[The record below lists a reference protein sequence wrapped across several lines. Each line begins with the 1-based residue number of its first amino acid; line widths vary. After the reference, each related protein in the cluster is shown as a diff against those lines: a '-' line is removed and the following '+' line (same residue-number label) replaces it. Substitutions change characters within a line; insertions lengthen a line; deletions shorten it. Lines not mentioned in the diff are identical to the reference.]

1 MRSFHGES
9 SLWWSQPTAG
19 REEELMHRFGRTVLV
34 VIVLALATATA
45 GCGGGDEGAGGGE
58 TTTAA
63 AAPTK
68 VRLAFSTWNGYIAL
82 VVGVKEGFYKKHG
95 ADVSYTVIEDPVQ
108 RFNAFKAGR
117 LEAIASTTD
126 TFSRTNAK
134 GIKSVMVL
142 GVDASVGGDG
152 IVSDKKI
159 AKVEQLKGQKVGVSS
174 GSVSQWFLAYVLDQ
188 HGLSLDDVKQV
199 DMTAGDAGAAFAA
212 GRIPVAATWQ
222 PWLSR
227 AEKNPNGHVL
237 VDTKTYPD
245 IITDQVAFQPDF
257 IEEHPDVVRG
267 FIEGYAETMDFIKTN
282 EAKAFADV
290 EDFLKQKPDE
300 IKAIMTEVPLWTIAD
315 NKKFYGT
322 ADSPGPIYDV
332 FDKASQFWKDIGE
345 ISTPAD
351 AKEAIDPSFVNEVG
365 G

>member
-1 MRSFHGES
+1 
-9 SLWWSQPTAG
+9 
-19 REEELMHRFGRTVLV
+19 MHRFGRTFLV
-34 VIVLALATATA
+34 VLALALATAAT
-45 GCGGGDEGAGGGE
+45 GCGGGDNDNEAGG

-63 AAPTK
+63 MAPQK

-82 VVGVKEGFYKKHG
+82 VVGVKEGFFKKHG

-117 LEAIASTTD
+117 LDAIASTTD

-134 GIKSVMVL
+134 GIKSKMIL

-152 IVSDKKI
+152 IVSEKQI

-188 HGLSLDDVKQV
+188 HGMSLDDVKQV

-212 GRIPVAATWQ
+212 GRIPVAVTWQ

-245 IITDQVAFQPDF
+245 IVTDQVAFQPDF
-257 IEEHPDVVRG
+257 ITEHPETVKG
-267 FIEGYAETMDFIKTN
+267 FVEGYADAIAFIKAH
-282 EAKAFADV
+282 EKKAFADV
-290 EDFLKQKPDE
+290 ADFLKQKPAD
-300 IKAIMTEVPLWTIAD
+300 IKAIMTEVPLWTIEE

-322 ADSPGPIYDV
+322 ESSPGPVYDI

-345 ISTPAD
+345 IQTPAV
-351 AKEAIDPSFVNEVG
+351 AKDVIDPTFVNEVG

>member
-1 MRSFHGES
+1 
-9 SLWWSQPTAG
+9 
-19 REEELMHRFGRTVLV
+19 MHRFGRTFLV
-34 VIVLALATATA
+34 VLVLALATAAA
-45 GCGGGDEGAGGGE
+45 GCGGDDNEAGGGE

-63 AAPTK
+63 MGPTK
-68 VRLAFSTWNGYIAL
+68 VRLAFSTWNGYLAL
-82 VVGVKEGFYKKHG
+82 VVGVKEGFFKNHG
-95 ADVSYTVIEDPVQ
+95 ADVSYSVIEDPVQ

-117 LEAIASTTD
+117 LDAIASTTD

-134 GIKSVMVL
+134 GIHSVMVL

-152 IVSDKKI
+152 IVSEKKI

-212 GRIPVAATWQ
+212 GRVPVAVTWQ

-245 IITDQVAFQPDF
+245 IVTDQVAFQPDF
-257 IEEHPDVVRG
+257 IKDHPETVKA
-267 FIEGYAETMDFIKTN
+267 FIQGYADAIDFIKTN
-282 EAKAFADV
+282 ETKAFADV
-290 EDFLKQKPDE
+290 KDFLKQKPDE
-300 IKAIMTEVPLWTIAD
+300 IKAIMTEVPLWTIAE

-322 ADSPGPIYDV
+322 ESSPGPVYDI
-332 FDKASQFWKDIGE
+332 FDKASEFWKNIGE
-345 ISTPAD
+345 IDTPAD

>member
-1 MRSFHGES
+1 
-9 SLWWSQPTAG
+9 
-19 REEELMHRFGRTVLV
+19 MHRFARTALV
-34 VIVLALATATA
+34 VIVLALLAAAA
-45 GCGGGDEGAGGGE
+45 GCGGNDESSGGGG
-58 TTTAA
+58 TTTGT

-68 VRLAFSTWNGYIAL
+68 VRLAFSTWNGYLAL
-82 VVGVKEGFYKKHG
+82 VVGVKEGFFKKHG
-95 ADVSYTVIEDPVQ
+95 ADVSYSVIEDPVQ

-117 LEAIASTTD
+117 LDAIASTTD

-152 IVSDKKI
+152 IVSEKKI
-159 AKVEQLKGQKVGVSS
+159 AKVEQLKGQRVGVSS
-174 GSVSQWFLAYVLDQ
+174 GSVSQWFLAYVLDK
-188 HGLSLDDVKQV
+188 HGLSLGDVKQV

-257 IEEHPDVVRG
+257 IKDHPDVVRG
-267 FIEGYAETMDFIKTN
+267 FIQGYDETIKFIKSD

-290 EDFLKQKPDE
+290 ADFLKQKPDE
-300 IKAIMTEVPLWTIAD
+300 IKAIMVEVPLWSIAE

-322 ADSPGPIYDV
+322 ASSPGPVYDI
-332 FDKASQFWKDIGE
+332 FDQASKFWKAIGE
-345 ISTPAD
+345 IKTAAD
-351 AKEAIDPSFVNEVG
+351 AKEAIDPSFVNGVG

>member
-1 MRSFHGES
+1 
-9 SLWWSQPTAG
+9 
-19 REEELMHRFGRTVLV
+19 MHRFARMVLV
-34 VIVLALATATA
+34 LIVLVSLVAAA
-45 GCGGGDEGAGGGE
+45 GCGGNEEGGGGGG
-58 TTTAA
+58 TTTTA

-68 VRLAFSTWNGYIAL
+68 VRLAFSTWNGYMAL
-82 VVGVKEGFYKKHG
+82 VIGVKEGFFKKHG
-95 ADVSYTVIEDPVQ
+95 ADVSYSVIEDPVQ

-117 LEAIASTTD
+117 LDAIASTTD

-134 GIKSVMVL
+134 GIRSVMVL

-152 IVSDKKI
+152 IVAEKKI
-159 AKVEQLKGQKVGVSS
+159 SKVEQLKGQKVGVSS

-257 IEEHPDVVRG
+257 IKEHPDVVRG
-267 FIEGYAETMDFIKTN
+267 FIEGYDETIKFINTN

-290 EDFLKQKPDE
+290 ADFLKQKPDE
-300 IKAIMTEVPLWTIAD
+300 IKAIMKEVPLWTIAE

-322 ADSPGPIYDV
+322 ESSPGPVYDI
-332 FDKASQFWKDIGE
+332 FDQASKFWTDIGE
-345 ISTPAD
+345 ISSPAD

>member
-1 MRSFHGES
+1 
-9 SLWWSQPTAG
+9 
-19 REEELMHRFGRTVLV
+19 MHRFARTALV
-34 VIVLALATATA
+34 VIVLALLAAAA
-45 GCGGGDEGAGGGE
+45 GCGGDDESTGGGE
-58 TTTAA
+58 TKAGA

-68 VRLAFSTWNGYIAL
+68 VRLAFSTWNGYLAL
-82 VVGVKEGFYKKHG
+82 VVGVKEGFFKKHG
-95 ADVSYTVIEDPVQ
+95 ADVSYSVVEDPVQ

-117 LEAIASTTD
+117 LDAIASTTD

-152 IVSDKKI
+152 IVADKKI
-159 AKVEQLKGQKVGVSS
+159 AKVEQLKNQRVGVSS

-188 HGLSLDDVKQV
+188 HGLSLGDVKQV

-227 AEKNPNGHVL
+227 AQKNPNGHVL

-315 NKKFYGT
+315 NRKFYGT
-322 ADSPGPIYDV
+322 EASPGPLYGI
-332 FDKASQFWKDIGE
+332 FDKASDFWKSIGE
-345 ISTPAD
+345 IDTPAD

>member
-1 MRSFHGES
+1 
-9 SLWWSQPTAG
+9 
-19 REEELMHRFGRTVLV
+19 MHRFARTALV
-34 VIVLALATATA
+34 IAVLALFAAAA
-45 GCGGGDEGAGGGE
+45 GCGGGDEGGGGGE
-58 TTTAA
+58 TSA

-68 VRLAFSTWNGYIAL
+68 VRLAFSTWNGYLAL
-82 VVGVKEGFYKKHG
+82 VVGVKEGFFKKHG

-117 LEAIASTTD
+117 LDAIASTTD
-126 TFSRTNAK
+126 TFSRTNAN

-152 IVSDKKI
+152 IVAEKKI
-159 AKVEQLKGQKVGVSS
+159 AKVEQLKGQRVGVSS

-188 HGLSLDDVKQV
+188 HGLSLGDVKQV

-227 AEKNPNGHVL
+227 AQKNPNGHVL

-267 FIEGYAETMDFIKTN
+267 FIEGYDETIKFVQTN

-290 EDFLKQKPDE
+290 EDFLKQKPDD
-300 IKAIMTEVPLWTIAD
+300 IKAIMKEVPLWTIAD

-322 ADSPGPIYDV
+322 EDAPGPVYDI
-332 FDKASQFWKDIGE
+332 FDKASKFWKAIGE
-345 ISTPAD
+345 IDTPAD
-351 AKEAIDPSFVNEVG
+351 AKEAIDPSFLNQAG

>member
-1 MRSFHGES
+1 
-9 SLWWSQPTAG
+9 
-19 REEELMHRFGRTVLV
+19 VL
-34 VIVLALATATA
+34 LAAAA
-45 GCGGGDEGAGGGE
+45 GCGGSDDEGGGGGD
-58 TTTAA
+58 TTA

-68 VRLAFSTWNGYIAL
+68 VRLAFSTWNGYLAL
-82 VVGVKEGFYKKHG
+82 VVGVKEGFFKKHG
-95 ADVSYTVIEDPVQ
+95 ADVSYSVIEDPVQ

-117 LEAIASTTD
+117 LDAIASTTD

-134 GIKSVMVL
+134 GIDSVMVL

-152 IVSDKKI
+152 IIAEKKI
-159 AKVEQLKGQKVGVSS
+159 AKVEQLKGQRVGVSS

-188 HGLSLDDVKQV
+188 HGLALDDVKQV

-227 AEKNPNGHVL
+227 AQKNPNGHIL
-237 VDTKTYPD
+237 VDTKKYPD

-257 IEEHPDVVRG
+257 IKDHPDVVRA
-267 FIEGYAETMDFIKTN
+267 FVEGYDETIKFIQTN

-290 EDFLKQKPDE
+290 EDFLKQKPAD
-300 IKAIMTEVPLWTIAD
+300 IKATMKEVPLWTIAD
-315 NKKFYGT
+315 NRKFYGT

-332 FDKASQFWKDIGE
+332 FDKASNFWKAIGE
-345 ISTPAD
+345 IDTPAD
-351 AKEAIDPSFVNEVG
+351 AKQAIDPSFVNQVG